1 MNGGRQ
7 ILIADANSTLIEMLS
22 EQFQSQK
29 EFDTYNAVSAAAALK
44 FVEEEY
50 FDAIILGTNL
60 SDMDGYKLC
69 QLMRRNEVTSPIIVL
84 VDSHDEAN
92 ESLRVQIGAT
102 EYMVKPFRYNVLL
115 AKLKAH
121 IRSYEQTESMASK
134 IGPYKFQPS
143 KKLLFDEAGQNRIPL
158 TDKEVGILKCLNR
171 AGNSIVSRDVLLERV
186 WGYNAA
192 VTTHTL
198 ETHVY
203 RLRQKI
209 ELDPSRA
216 QILVTEAGG
225 YRLIQ

>member
-7 ILIADANSTLIEMLS
+7 ILIADANSTLIEMLC

-29 EFDTYNAVSAAAALK
+29 EFDTYNAVSAAAALL
-44 FVEEEY
+44 FVEKEY
-50 FDAIILGTNL
+50 FDAIILGTKL

-69 QLMRRNEVTSPIIVL
+69 QLMRRKEVTSPIIIL
-84 VDSHDEAN
+84 VDSHDDATEDF
-92 ESLRVQIGAT
+92 RVQIGAT
-102 EYMVKPFRYNVLL
+102 DYMVKPFRYNVLL

-121 IRSYEQTESMASK
+121 IRSHEQTESLASK
-134 IGPYKFQPS
+134 IGSYKFLPS
-143 KKLLFDEAGQNRIPL
+143 KKLLIDVVGKNRIQL
-158 TDKEVGILKCLNR
+158 TDKEVEILKCLHR
-171 AGNSIVSRDVLLERV
+171 AGNSIVSRDDLLERV
-186 WGYNAA
+186 WGYRAE

-209 ELDPSRA
+209 ERNPSRA

>member
-44 FVEEEY
+44 LVEEEY
-50 FDAIILGTNL
+50 FDAIILGTKL
-60 SDMDGYKLC
+60 SDMDGFKLC
-69 QLMRRNEVTSPIIVL
+69 QLMRRNEVTSPIIIL
-84 VDSHDEAN
+84 VDPHDDAN
-92 ESLRVQIGAT
+92 ENFEVEIGAT
-102 EYMVKPFRYNVLL
+102 ECMVKPFRYNVLL
-115 AKLKAH
+115 AKLRAY
-121 IRSYEQTESMASK
+121 IRSHEKTESLTLK
-134 IGPYKFQPS
+134 IGSYQFHPQ
-143 KKLLFDEAGQNRIPL
+143 KKLLLDEAGLNTIQL
-158 TDKEVGILKCLNR
+158 TDKEAQILKCLYR

-186 WGYNAA
+186 WGYNAEVA
-192 VTTHTL
+192 THTL

-209 ELDPSRA
+209 ERNPSRA